1 VSREAL
7 LRYLKAI
14 RDVVQDN
21 VARHLLTITM
31 AKPDATYHE
40 PLDCR
45 SAGLDDAFTLFITRP
60 MVTLNDGATFG
71 KPDTAHAR
79 LSIGTPH
86 PHLTEGLEMMQTAQ
100 AAR

>member
-1 VSREAL
+1 
-7 LRYLKAI
+7 
-14 RDVVQDN
+14 

-31 AKPDATYHE
+31 VKPDATYHA

-45 SAGLDDAFTLFITRP
+45 SAGLDDSFTLFITRP
-60 MVTLNDGATFG
+60 MVTFNGGATFG

-79 LSIGTPH
+79 LSLGIPH
-86 PHLTEGLEMMQTAQ
+86 PHLTEKLEVMQTAQ